1 MRILGLE
8 RSQGACNQYRIVQ
21 PLYKLHQ
28 HKLADILTIHP
39 DNAGDMDFITEKII
53 EAEIILFQ
61 RPTDESWLNFIKIAR
76 KYGKLIVAD
85 YDDDPFNTSPWNPAY
100 RFYGVANVYHK
111 TDMGDTIPL
120 WEAGQEG
127 FSIEDNI
134 RRRDCFRASFK
145 KCDMVSCTTPI
156 LAETFKKI
164 NKNTAVLP
172 NALDF
177 DLFPQVEMVKKEIR
191 IGWQGGSSHYE
202 DLYMVSK
209 AIKAILKKHDN
220 VKFIFFGDMRF
231 YGLFKDIPE
240 DKIEWHSWLSFK
252 AYPYKLACLN
262 IDIGLCPIVDNIFN
276 RNKSAIKYFEYSAMR
291 IATIASNIPP
301 YTEVMTAGENGLLVS
316 DDQWFMAM
324 EDMIGD
330 VEKRRKLADKA
341 YDNVFEN
348 HNADKKVHLWR
359 DTYESLL
366 KKDVAK
372 MVEV

>member
-39 DNAGDMDFITEKII
+39 DNATDMDFITEKII

-61 RPTDESWLNFIKIAR
+61 RPTDETWLNFIKVAR
-76 KYGKLIVAD
+76 EHGKFIVAD

-100 RFYGVANVYHK
+100 RFYGVKNVYHK
-111 TDMGDTIPL
+111 TDMGDIIPL

-127 FSIEDNI
+127 FSIEENI
-134 RRRDCFRASFK
+134 KRRDCFRVSFK

-164 NKNTAVLP
+164 NPNTAVLP
-172 NALDF
+172 NLLDF

-202 DLYMVSK
+202 DLYMMSK
-209 AIKAILKKHDN
+209 AIKEILKKHDN

-240 DKIEWHSWLSFK
+240 DRIEWHSWLAFK

-262 IDIGLCPIVDNIFN
+262 LDIGLCPIVDNIFN
-276 RNKSAIKYFEYSAMR
+276 RNKSAIKYFEYSAMKL
-291 IATIASNIPP
+291 ATIASNMPP
-301 YTEVMTAGENGLLVS
+301 YSPVIQDKRDGLLVGP
-316 DDQWFMAM
+316 DGWVEAM
-324 EDMIGD
+324 EMLIRDK
-330 VEKRRKLADKA
+330 ELRNKLTKNA

-348 HNADKKVHLWR
+348 HNADTKAHLWT
-359 DTYESLL
+359 DAYNTLL
-366 KKDVAK
+366 KQDVTELA
-372 MVEV
+372 EV